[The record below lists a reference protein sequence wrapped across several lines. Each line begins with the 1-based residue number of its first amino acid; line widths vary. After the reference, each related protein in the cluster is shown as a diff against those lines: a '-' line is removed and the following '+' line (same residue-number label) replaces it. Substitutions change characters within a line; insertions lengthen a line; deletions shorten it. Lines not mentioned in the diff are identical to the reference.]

1 MAGRRFFSCRAQ
13 GVAEQILRVRR
24 GRPPSAPAFS
34 CSKGLSAGWG
44 LPGEGT
50 AGWEPSRPLWLALL
64 KICQILQ
71 CKKKKR
77 RKVGKKWGCAFSQRL
92 VGSEIPGV
100 PQGWDCRKGHRCPL
114 SHPSSGSR
122 GDESPPYTISM
133 AGGGKPPSRGLSSS
147 DVHPPGTNTVRIQG
161 CAGKRL
167 QQGGLLNKHQLFAM
181 KRSLPST
188 QKHLLGNS
196 RLGEAGI
203 SAGIRD
209 RSVWTLTG
217 HGSRHLRLPSLVT
230 PSSSSSPFCNR
241 NKKECERTG
250 RASPPLSPLVPIKC
264 NGMAPTTHFQ
274 TLTAEQIGEIG
285 EMAGPPHQ
293 AGGERHVTELRAEGA
308 APEMPLKV
316 AGGSWLQNC
325 SLLEL
330 RGSPALPQTESLLQ
344 TWAARGRKHPH
355 TPLKKVCGCGVLSN
369 KMCFNWQRTRATK

>member
-1 MAGRRFFSCRAQ
+1 MGT
-13 GVAEQILRVRR
+13 I
-24 GRPPSAPAFS
+24 SAALARS
-34 CSKGLSAGWG
+34 SKNLSNSAM
-44 LPGEGT
+44 
-50 AGWEPSRPLWLALL
+50 
-64 KICQILQ
+64 Q
-71 CKKKKR
+71 KKKR
-77 RKVGKKWGCAFSQRL
+77 KAGKKWGCAFSQRL
-92 VGSEIPGV
+92 VGSEIPVPGV
-100 PQGWDCRKGHRCPL
+100 PPGWDCRKGHGCPL

-122 GDESPPYTISM
+122 GDESPPYTIST
-133 AGGGKPPSRGLSSS
+133 AGEGKPPSRGLSSS
-147 DVHPPGTNTVRIQG
+147 DMHPPGTNTVRIQG

-167 QQGGLLNKHQLFAM
+167 QRGGLLNKHQIFAM

-274 TLTAEQIGEIG
+274 TLTAEQIGENRG
-285 EMAGPPHQ
+285 NG
-293 AGGERHVTELRAEGA
+293 RAP
-308 APEMPLKV
+308 AP
-316 AGGSWLQNC
+316 
-325 SLLEL
+325 
-330 RGSPALPQTESLLQ
+330 
-344 TWAARGRKHPH
+344 GR
-355 TPLKKVCGCGVLSN
+355 
-369 KMCFNWQRTRATK
+369 W